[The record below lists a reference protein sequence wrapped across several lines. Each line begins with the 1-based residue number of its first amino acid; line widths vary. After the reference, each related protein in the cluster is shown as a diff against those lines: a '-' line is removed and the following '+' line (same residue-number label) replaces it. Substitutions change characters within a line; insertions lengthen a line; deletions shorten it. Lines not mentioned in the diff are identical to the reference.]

1 MGAILIGSII
11 YLIIFI
17 VAAYLIQEKVT
28 REVSDGK
35 LKSEYR
41 GYE

>member
-11 YLIIFI
+11 YIIIF
-17 VAAYLIQEKVT
+17 VVTAYFIQQKVT
-28 REVSDGK
+28 SEVNDEK

-41 GYE
+41 GY